1 MTSPLRILQRLG
13 WKLTLSYTVVTVTA
27 VLVLE
32 AIAFLALILIVTRS
46 PLINTLGE
54 QLVTQ
59 LAQGSAPFLT
69 DPPDLRG
76 LRLYLS
82 NAYPATSQGERVLQ
96 LSADGQEQQNS
107 SGGLQLQLSESYLVA
122 VVDTNGALLADNYPE
137 DQPVGPPGET
147 FVDSSYEAGSREVI
161 ELALRGDTTSRRL
174 SDGSILSAAPVLNQ
188 NREIV
193 AAVYL
198 RIISISPVLSR
209 EFLLSFIQML
219 GVSALVITVAA
230 AAIGTLFGFIT
241 ARGLSRRLLRISHAA
256 DSWSQGDFS
265 AFIRDSSQDELGE
278 LAGRL
283 NRMAEQ
289 LQNLLH
295 TRQELATMEERNRL
309 ARDLHDSVKQQV
321 FATAMQVGAARALL
335 TSDPRAAEQHLL
347 EAEQLARQSQAELT
361 SLIRELRPAA
371 LQGKGLAQA
380 VQTFATDWSRQ
391 RKIPVQVGLQG
402 ERALPLEIEQALFR
416 VVQEALAN
424 VARHSQATQVQLH
437 IAWNPGD
444 VVLTVEDNGQ
454 GFDPQEQSGKGLGL
468 NSMRERIAALGGS
481 LEVASRPG
489 SGCKIKAVVKI

>member
-1 MTSPLRILQRLG
+1 MKSPLRRFQRLG

-32 AIAFLALILIVTRS
+32 AITFLVLILIITRS

-54 QLVTQ
+54 QMATQ
-59 LAQGSAPFLT
+59 LAQGSAPYLAN
-69 DPPDLRG
+69 PPDLPG
-76 LRLYLS
+76 LSAYLS
-82 NAYPATSQGERVLQ
+82 NAFPTNPQGERVVEF
-96 LSADGQEQQNS
+96 STEGQEQQNS
-107 SGGLQLQLSESYLVA
+107 SGGLQFQLSEAYLAA
-122 VVDTNGALLADNYPE
+122 VVDADGALLADNFPD
-137 DQPVGPPGET
+137 DQPVGQVGET
-147 FVDSSYEAGSREVI
+147 FVDRPFEAGSREVI
-161 ELALRGDTTSRRL
+161 ELALRGDTNARRL
-174 SDGSILSAAPVLNQ
+174 NDGSILAGAPVLDR

-198 RIISISPVLSR
+198 RLTAFSPAISR
-209 EFLLSFIQML
+209 EFLLSFFQLL
-219 GVSALVITVAA
+219 GASALVITVAA

-241 ARGLSRRLLRISHAA
+241 ARGLSRRLSMISSAA

-265 AFIRDSSQDELGE
+265 AFIRDNSQDELGE

-295 TRQELATMEERNRL
+295 TRQELGTMEERNRL

-321 FATAMQVGAARALL
+321 FATVMQVGAARALL
-335 TSDPRAAEQHLL
+335 ESNPRAAEQHLI

-391 RKIPVQVGLQG
+391 RNIPVQVGLQG
-402 ERALPLEIEQALFR
+402 ERSLPLEIEQALFR

-424 VARHSQATQVQLH
+424 VARHSQATQVRLH
-437 IAWNPGD
+437 IAWNPGE
-444 VVLTVEDNGQ
+444 VVLTVEDDGQ
-454 GFDPQEQSGKGLGL
+454 GFDPQAQSGKGMGL

-481 LEVASRPG
+481 LEIASRPG
-489 SGCKIKAVVKI
+489 SGCKITAVVKT